1 MEGSRRFLVSY
12 LNSLLIIKQF
22 PNADIVKGTMTIDQ
36 SQGFMKQTKLVDG
49 WKKVRKKSEPPGA
62 GTEKINVDGTF

>member
-1 MEGSRRFLVSY
+1 
-12 LNSLLIIKQF
+12 
-22 PNADIVKGTMTIDQ
+22 MTIDQ